1 MNRRKK
7 ETGEARRIWGI
18 VLLVIGLSGLFST
31 LIILKRVGSQTD
43 HSAPLRLIITFI
55 ITLIGIFLVRSRAD
69 TDPYRKWAEKDP
81 SKADGLIRKIGR
93 IKNDQRLLE
102 IGEKAG
108 LENVAREA
116 FARISDQS
124 LLCDYV
130 SHNIGSSKRLETAL
144 SCMTDNMM
152 LASVVNTD
160 RYLSADLRKK
170 AVDQMTDTG
179 CLLSLA
185 GNLKKSISTDVRR
198 EIYNRL
204 LVLTKEQGGDTA
216 EIDLM
221 ITKDPELLPDYRK
234 QAYQR
239 LQSAGRDGYRL
250 MAEDE
255 SMPLRMRS
263 DACERIEDQE
273 IAADLRLKIDQEV
286 LLNDGSLPKNRK
298 AAGRR
303 ILENGDPALVENMVR
318 TALQGDNNTDGTL
331 RWFFVTAAGQYPDII
346 KKLWPQVTRWAHSDQ
361 TRHTDGHRDS
371 VHNDSIGNPRQGYR
385 PGQHIDYKDYSDC
398 SHSDHQNSNIHTD
411 DAGEGF
417 LKEFPPAIRE

>member
-18 VLLVIGLSGLFST
+18 IFLVIGLSMLFST
-31 LIILKRVGSQTD
+31 VIILKRVGSQTD
-43 HSAPLRLIITFI
+43 HSAPLRLIIAVI

-81 SKADGLIRKIGR
+81 SKADGLIRKIRR
-93 IKNDQRLLE
+93 INNDEKLMG
-102 IGEKAG
+102 IGENAG

-179 CLLSLA
+179 CLQSLA

-204 LVLTKEQGGDTA
+204 LVLTKEQGGDSA
-216 EIDLM
+216 GIDLM

>member
-18 VLLVIGLSGLFST
+18 IFLVIGLSGLFST

-102 IGEKAG
+102 IGKKAG

-179 CLLSLA
+179 CLQSLA

-204 LVLTKEQGGDTA
+204 LVLTKEQGGDSA
-216 EIDLM
+216 GIDLM

>member
-1 MNRRKK
+1 
-7 ETGEARRIWGI
+7 
-18 VLLVIGLSGLFST
+18 
-31 LIILKRVGSQTD
+31 
-43 HSAPLRLIITFI
+43 
-55 ITLIGIFLVRSRAD
+55 
-69 TDPYRKWAEKDP
+69 
-81 SKADGLIRKIGR
+81 
-93 IKNDQRLLE
+93 
-102 IGEKAG
+102 
-108 LENVAREA
+108 
-116 FARISDQS
+116 
-124 LLCDYV
+124 
-130 SHNIGSSKRLETAL
+130 
-144 SCMTDNMM
+144 
-152 LASVVNTD
+152 
-160 RYLSADLRKK
+160 
-170 AVDQMTDTG
+170 MTDTG
-179 CLLSLA
+179 CLQSLA

-204 LVLTKEQGGDTA
+204 LVLTKEQGGDSA
-216 EIDLM
+216 GIDLM

>member
-7 ETGEARRIWGI
+7 EKGDARRIWGI
-18 VLLVIGLSGLFST
+18 VLLVIGLSMIFST
-31 LIILKRVGSQTD
+31 VIILRRVGSQTD
-43 HSAPLRLIITFI
+43 HSAPLRLIIAVI
-55 ITLIGIFLVRSRAD
+55 ITLIGFFLLRSQAV
-69 TDPYRKWAEKDP
+69 DPYRKWAEKDP
-81 SKADGLIRKIGR
+81 SKAEGLIRKIRR
-93 IKNDQRLLE
+93 IKNDEKLMG
-102 IGEKAG
+102 IGENAG

-116 FARISDQS
+116 FARISDQY
-124 LLCDYV
+124 LLYDYV
-130 SHNIGSSKRLETAL
+130 SRNIGSSNRLETAL

-204 LVLTKEQGGDTA
+204 LVLTKEQGGDSA
-216 EIDLM
+216 GIDLM

-273 IAADLRLKIDQEV
+273 IAANLRLNIDQAV
-286 LLNDGSLPKNRK
+286 LLDEGSLPKTRK
-298 AAGRR
+298 AAGCVS
-303 ILENGDPALVENMVR
+303 ITSSVWNASGQKKPPR
-318 TALQGDNNTDGTL
+318 TRN
-331 RWFFVTAAGQYPDII
+331 
-346 KKLWPQVTRWAHSDQ
+346 
-361 TRHTDGHRDS
+361 
-371 VHNDSIGNPRQGYR
+371 
-385 PGQHIDYKDYSDC
+385 
-398 SHSDHQNSNIHTD
+398 
-411 DAGEGF
+411 
-417 LKEFPPAIRE
+417 

>member
-7 ETGEARRIWGI
+7 EKGDARRIWGI

-81 SKADGLIRKIGR
+81 SKADGLIRKIRR
-93 IKNDQRLLE
+93 INNDEKLMG
-102 IGEKAG
+102 IGENAG

-179 CLLSLA
+179 CLQSLA

-250 MAEDE
+250 LAEDE

-273 IAADLRLKIDQEV
+273 IAADLHLKIDQAV

-303 ILENGDPALVENMVR
+303 ILESGDQTLVENMVR

-361 TRHTDGHRDS
+361 TKHTDGHRDS
-371 VHNDSIGNPRQGYR
+371 VHNDTIGNPRQGYR

-411 DAGEGF
+411 DAGKGF

>member
-7 ETGEARRIWGI
+7 EKGDARRIWGI
-18 VLLVIGLSGLFST
+18 VLLVIGLSMLFST
-31 LIILKRVGSQTD
+31 VIILKRVGSQTD
-43 HSAPLRLIITFI
+43 HSAPLRLIIAVI

-81 SKADGLIRKIGR
+81 SKADGLIRKIRR
-93 IKNDQRLLE
+93 INNDEKLMG
-102 IGEKAG
+102 IGENAG

-179 CLLSLA
+179 CLQSLA

-263 DACERIEDQE
+263 DACERIEDQD

-361 TRHTDGHRDS
+361 TKHTDGHRDS

-411 DAGEGF
+411 DAGNGF

>member
-102 IGEKAG
+102 IGKKAG

-130 SHNIGSSKRLETAL
+130 SCNIGSSKRLETAL
-144 SCMTDNMM
+144 SCMTDNKM
-152 LASVVNTD
+152 LSAVVTSD
-160 RYLSADLRKK
+160 RYLSADLRKQ
-170 AVDQMTDTG
+170 AVDQMTDAG
-179 CLLSLA
+179 CLQSLA
-185 GNLKKSISTDVRR
+185 GNLKKSISMDVRQ

-204 LVLTKEQGGDTA
+204 LALTKEQGGDSA
-216 EIDLM
+216 GIDLM
-221 ITKDPELLPDYRK
+221 ITKDHDLLPDFRK
-234 QAYQR
+234 QAYLR
-239 LQSAGRDGYRL
+239 LQSGGRDGDRL
-250 MAEDE
+250 LAEDE
-255 SMPLRMRS
+255 SMPLIMRS

-273 IAADLRLKIDQEV
+273 IAADLRRKIDQAV
-286 LLNDGSLPKNRK
+286 LLDEGSLPKNRK

-303 ILENGDPALVENMVR
+303 ILESGDQTLVENMVR

>member
-7 ETGEARRIWGI
+7 EKGDARRIWGI

-43 HSAPLRLIITFI
+43 HSAPLRLFITFI

-204 LVLTKEQGGDTA
+204 LVLTKEQGGDSA
-216 EIDLM
+216 GIDLM

>member
-18 VLLVIGLSGLFST
+18 IFLVIGLSGLFST

-102 IGEKAG
+102 IGKKAG

-204 LVLTKEQGGDTA
+204 LVLTKEQGGDSA
-216 EIDLM
+216 GIDLM

>member
-7 ETGEARRIWGI
+7 EKGDARRIWGI
-18 VLLVIGLSGLFST
+18 VLLVIGLSMIFST
-31 LIILKRVGSQTD
+31 VIILRRVGSQTD
-43 HSAPLRLIITFI
+43 HSAPLRLIIAVI
-55 ITLIGIFLVRSRAD
+55 ITLIGFFLLRSQAV
-69 TDPYRKWAEKDP
+69 DPYRKWAEKDP
-81 SKADGLIRKIGR
+81 SKAEGLIRKIRR
-93 IKNDQRLLE
+93 IKNDEKLMG
-102 IGEKAG
+102 IGENAG

-116 FARISDQS
+116 FARISDQY
-124 LLCDYV
+124 LLYDYV
-130 SHNIGSSKRLETAL
+130 SRNIGSSNRLETAL

-160 RYLSADLRKK
+160 RYLSADLRKQ
-170 AVDQMTDTG
+170 AVGQMTDTE
-179 CLLSLA
+179 CLKSLA

-204 LVLTKEQGGDTA
+204 LVLTKEQGGDSA
-216 EIDLM
+216 GIDLM

-411 DAGEGF
+411 DAGNGF

>member
-81 SKADGLIRKIGR
+81 SKADGLIRKIRR
-93 IKNDQRLLE
+93 INNDEKLMG
-102 IGEKAG
+102 IGENAG

-179 CLLSLA
+179 CLQSLA

-204 LVLTKEQGGDTA
+204 LVLTKEQGGDSA
-216 EIDLM
+216 GIDLM

-263 DACERIEDQE
+263 DACERIEDQD

>member
-7 ETGEARRIWGI
+7 EKGDARRIWGI
-18 VLLVIGLSGLFST
+18 VLLVIGLSMIFST
-31 LIILKRVGSQTD
+31 VIILRRVGSQTD
-43 HSAPLRLIITFI
+43 HSAPLRLIVAVI
-55 ITLIGIFLVRSRAD
+55 ITLIGFFLLRSQAV
-69 TDPYRKWAEKDP
+69 DPYRKWAEKDP
-81 SKADGLIRKIGR
+81 SKAEGLIRKIRR
-93 IKNDQRLLE
+93 IKNDEKLMG
-102 IGEKAG
+102 IGENAG

-116 FARISDQS
+116 FARISDQY
-124 LLCDYV
+124 LLYDYV
-130 SHNIGSSKRLETAL
+130 SRNIGSSNRLETAL

-160 RYLSADLRKK
+160 RYLSAGLRKQ
-170 AVDQMTDTG
+170 AVGQMTDTE
-179 CLLSLA
+179 CLKSLA
-185 GNLKKSISTDVRR
+185 GNLKKSISMEVRQ

-204 LVLTKEQGGDTA
+204 LVLTKEQGGDSA
-216 EIDLM
+216 GIDLM
-221 ITKDPELLPDYRK
+221 IAKNNDLLPDYRK
-234 QAYQR
+234 QAYLR
-239 LQSAGRDGYRL
+239 LQSAGRDGDRL
-250 MAEDE
+250 LAEDE

-273 IAADLRLKIDQEV
+273 IAANLRLNIDQAV
-286 LLNDGSLPKNRK
+286 LLDEGSLPKTRK

-303 ILENGDPALVENMVR
+303 ILESGDQALVENMVR

-411 DAGEGF
+411 DAGNGF

>member
-1 MNRRKK
+1 MGLK
-7 ETGEARRIWGI
+7 GIRRINN
-18 VLLVIGLSGLFST
+18 
-31 LIILKRVGSQTD
+31 D
-43 HSAPLRLIITFI
+43 
-55 ITLIGIFLVRSRAD
+55 
-69 TDPYRKWAEKDP
+69 EKLM
-81 SKADGLIRKIGR
+81 G
-93 IKNDQRLLE
+93 
-102 IGEKAG
+102 IGENAG

-160 RYLSADLRKK
+160 RYLSAGLRKQ
-170 AVDQMTDTG
+170 AVGQMTDTE
-179 CLLSLA
+179 CLKSLA
-185 GNLKKSISTDVRR
+185 GNLKKSISMEVRQ

-204 LVLTKEQGGDTA
+204 LVLTKEQGGDSA
-216 EIDLM
+216 GIDLM
-221 ITKDPELLPDYRK
+221 IAKNNDLLPDYRK
-234 QAYQR
+234 QAYLR
-239 LQSAGRDGYRL
+239 LQSAGRDGDRL
-250 MAEDE
+250 LAEDE

-273 IAADLRLKIDQEV
+273 IAADLRLKIDREV

-346 KKLWPQVTRWAHSDQ
+346 KKLWPQVTRWTHSDQ

>member
-18 VLLVIGLSGLFST
+18 IFLVIGLSGLFST

-204 LVLTKEQGGDTA
+204 LVLTKEQGGDSA

>member
-7 ETGEARRIWGI
+7 EKGDARRIWGI

-130 SHNIGSSKRLETAL
+130 SRNIGSSKRLETAL
-144 SCMTDNMM
+144 SCMTDNKM
-152 LASVVNTD
+152 LSAVVTSD
-160 RYLSADLRKK
+160 RYLSADLRKQ

-179 CLLSLA
+179 CLQSLA
-185 GNLKKSISTDVRR
+185 GNLKKSIPMDVRQ

-204 LVLTKEQGGDTA
+204 LVLTKEQGGDSA
-216 EIDLM
+216 GIDLM
-221 ITKDPELLPDYRK
+221 ITKDHDLLPDYRK
-234 QAYQR
+234 QAYLR
-239 LQSAGRDGYRL
+239 LQSEGRDGYRL

-263 DACERIEDQE
+263 DACERIEDQK

-303 ILENGDPALVENMVR
+303 ILESGDQALVENMVR